1 MTESYTPQVGYTY
14 RQLVNMAREKNIK
27 YFKKYKTN

>member
-14 RQLVNMAREKNIK
+14 RQLKKMAKERKIE
-27 YFKKYKTN
+27 YFATYKKK